1 MLRETA
7 RTHGHRQ
14 AGTISRHANAHTQG
28 AHTDEVTGGKGCA
41 PPEGLQSAYGCVG
54 AHVCVR
60 SCACIRA
67 LVCTHSGASIIAAN
81 DAACA
86 SSPPS
91 VCVRVCIVCACVRA
105 CARSRARTRGRP
117 SCATGRPPP
126 PRAAAAPPPAPPG
139 GPAPARRSEPSGG
152 AASTQTRPSQ
162 NYNDNKSGKPRPS
175 NCVRLTGDARAVQP
189 RRIRRSRVD
198 ANKAIAQLCGT
209 QSGKPSRWPGAFAL
223 STVAFSM
230 IWVIS
235 RAL

>member
-1 MLRETA
+1 M
-7 RTHGHRQ
+7 
-14 AGTISRHANAHTQG
+14 
-28 AHTDEVTGGKGCA
+28 CA
-41 PPEGLQSAYGCVG
+41 PG
-54 AHVCVR
+54 R
-60 SCACIRA
+60 
-67 LVCTHSGASIIAAN
+67 
-81 DAACA
+81 
-86 SSPPS
+86 PPK
-91 VCVRVCIVCACVRA
+91 CLWLRGCACVRA
-105 CARSRARTRGRP
+105 LVCVHSCARVHALGGAHHRRRRRRVRIIAAECVRACVLVRACVRACVRSRARTRGRP

-198 ANKAIAQLCGT
+198 ANKICGT
-209 QSGKPSRWPGAFAL
+209 QSGEPSRWPGAFAL

>member
-1 MLRETA
+1 MKPRA
-7 RTHGHRQ
+7 RT
-14 AGTISRHANAHTQG
+14 GTDKRVRFHATRMRTDKARTRTKSRAAR
-28 AHTDEVTGGKGCA
+28 V
-41 PPEGLQSAYGCVG
+41 
-54 AHVCVR
+54 VR
-60 SCACIRA
+60 PRKASKVLMVAWVRMCACAR
-67 LVCTHSGASIIAAN
+67 
-81 DAACA
+81 
-86 SSPPS
+86 
-91 VCVRVCIVCACVRA
+91 VCACV
-105 CARSRARTRGRP
+105 RSRARTRGRP

-189 RRIRRSRVD
+189 RRIRRNRVD
-198 ANKAIAQLCGT
+198 ANKAIAPLCGT